1 MYKTIKTTIKLLIVA
16 SLSIIDAPPKAAGE
30 INIAAAT
37 AQIQMW
43 QGQLVDMS
51 NALLLVALNELPF
64 DQALNR

>member
-16 SLSIIDAPPKAAGE
+16 SLSVMHAPLKAAGE

-51 NALLLVALNELPF
+51 NAHYY
-64 DQALNR
+64 

>member
-16 SLSIIDAPPKAAGE
+16 SLSVIDAPPKAAGE

-51 NALLLVALNELPF
+51 NAHYY
-64 DQALNR
+64 